1 MCVLVY
7 VVLALHTLTAKC
19 SQKQDVNLC
28 VVYIVQTII
37 MHTLTALPLLVYR
50 PCFCQVQET
59 CYRLFVIELI
69 VIHNSLT
76 VTERDLYYS

>member
-1 MCVLVY
+1 MLVY

-19 SQKQDVNLC
+19 LQEQDMNVC
-28 VVYIVQTII
+28 VVYTVYKYANI
-37 MHTLTALPLLVYR
+37 HTSTALPLLVYR
-50 PCFCQVQET
+50 PCFFQVQET
-59 CYRLFVIELI
+59 CYRLFVIQLI